1 MEGRDKSGVSLIGRQ
16 GSHPQNL
23 QVLQVTAAR
32 KSQLHSE
39 FLKSSLVD
47 CFFGSPNNSITSLI
61 LCNKSP
67 ETSQRRFCSLS
78 MNPDQYSIQYIC
90 LLFSHSV
97 VSNFLPP
104 HELHPMNSSVL
115 RCLPQFAQTHVHY
128 VNDAIQLSH
137 LSPPSPPA
145 LNLFQHGGLF
155 Q

>member
-1 MEGRDKSGVSLIGRQ
+1 
-16 GSHPQNL
+16 
-23 QVLQVTAAR
+23 
-32 KSQLHSE
+32 
-39 FLKSSLVD
+39 
-47 CFFGSPNNSITSLI
+47 
-61 LCNKSP
+61 
-67 ETSQRRFCSLS
+67 

-115 RCLPQFAQTHVHY
+115 HCLPQFAQTHVHY

-155 Q
+155 QWVSSLHQVAKVLLKDMLKNRKKKKCTLKNSKKKKKMPKNKKKKKLDPEICSACWRLACLPRIFNLTLQVNIQSK